1 MMTGSFELE
10 KYILEN
16 SSLEDP
22 VLYELDRET
31 NTSILRP
38 RMLSGHL
45 QGMLLTM
52 LSQMIQPK
60 RILEIGTFTGYSA
73 ICLAK
78 GLHPS
83 GKLHTIE
90 VNDELEWIATK
101 YIEKAGMRDQIIQ
114 HIGDACEIIPTL
126 NETFDFVF
134 LDGNKREYSRYYD
147 LVFDEVRP
155 GGYLLADNIL
165 WDGKVVEK
173 VDPKDEQT
181 IGILEFNEKVKND
194 PRVTQVILPLRDGLM
209 LIRKNE

>member
-1 MMTGSFELE
+1 MDRNFELD
-10 KYILEN
+10 KYILEH
-16 SSLEDP
+16 STPEDP

-31 NTSILRP
+31 NISILRP
-38 RMLSGHL
+38 RMLSGHI

-52 LSQMIQPK
+52 LSQMIRPK

-78 GLHPS
+78 GLVED

-101 YIEKAGMRDQIIQ
+101 YIEKAGMQQKIQQ
-114 HIGDACEIIPTL
+114 HIGDACEIIPSL
-126 NETFDFVF
+126 DETFDFVF

-147 LVFDEVRP
+147 LVFDKVRP

-165 WDGKVVEK
+165 WDGKVVEE
-173 VDPKDEQT
+173 VDPRDEQT
-181 IGILEFNEKVKND
+181 IGILAFNDKVKND

-209 LIRKNE
+209 LIRKQ

>member
-1 MMTGSFELE
+1 MDRNFELD
-10 KYILEN
+10 KYILEH
-16 SSLEDP
+16 STPEDP

-31 NTSILRP
+31 NISILRP
-38 RMLSGHL
+38 RMLSGHI

-52 LSQMIQPK
+52 LSQMIRPK

-78 GLHPS
+78 GLVED

-101 YIEKAGMRDQIIQ
+101 YIEKAGMQPKIEQ

-126 NETFDFVF
+126 DETFDFIF

-147 LVFDEVRP
+147 LVFDKVRP

-165 WDGKVVEK
+165 WDGKVVEE
-173 VDPKDEQT
+173 VDPRDEQT
-181 IGILEFNEKVKND
+181 IGILAFNDKVKND

-209 LIRKNE
+209 LIRKQ

>member
-1 MMTGSFELE
+1 MDRNFELD
-10 KYILEN
+10 KYILEH
-16 SSLEDP
+16 STPEDP

-31 NTSILRP
+31 NISILRP
-38 RMLSGHL
+38 RMLSGHI

-52 LSQMIQPK
+52 LSQMIRPK

-78 GLHPS
+78 GLCED

-101 YIEKAGMRDQIIQ
+101 YIEKAGLQQQIEQ

-126 NETFDFVF
+126 EETFDFVF
-134 LDGNKREYSRYYD
+134 LDGNKREYCRYYD
-147 LVFDEVRP
+147 LVFDKVRP

-165 WDGKVVEK
+165 WDGKVVEE
-173 VDPKDEQT
+173 VDPRDEQT
-181 IGILEFNEKVKND
+181 IGILEFNDKVKND

-209 LIRKNE
+209 LIRKQ

>member
-1 MMTGSFELE
+1 MTDNFELD
-10 KYILEN
+10 KYILEHC
-16 SSLEDP
+16 SPEDP
-22 VLYELDRET
+22 VLYELNRET
-31 NTSILRP
+31 NVRILRA

-52 LSQMIQPK
+52 LSRMIQAK

-78 GLHPS
+78 GLS
-83 GKLHTIE
+83 NDGKLHTIE
-90 VNDELEWIATK
+90 VNDELEGIACK
-101 YIEKAGMRDQIIQ
+101 YIEKAGLREQIIQ
-114 HIGDACEIIPTL
+114 HIGDACKIIPSL

-147 LVFDEVRP
+147 LVFDQVRP

-165 WDGKVVEK
+165 WDGKVVGEI
-173 VDPKDEQT
+173 DPRDEQT
-181 IGILEFNEKVKND
+181 TGILEFNQKVKDD

-209 LIRKNE
+209 LIRKN

>member
-1 MMTGSFELE
+1 MTTNYELD
-10 KYILEN
+10 KYILEH
-16 SSLEDP
+16 SSPEDP

-31 NTSILRP
+31 NISILRP
-38 RMLSGHL
+38 RMLSGHI

-78 GLHPS
+78 GLTND
-83 GKLHTIE
+83 GILHTIE

-101 YIEKAGMRDQIIQ
+101 YIEKAGMRDKITQ

-126 NETFDFVF
+126 DETFDFVF

-147 LVFDEVRP
+147 LIFDKVRP
-155 GGYLLADNIL
+155 GGYILADNIL
-165 WDGKVVEK
+165 WDGKVVEAL
-173 VDPKDEQT
+173 DPRDEQT
-181 IGILEFNEKVKND
+181 IGILEFNTKVKDD
-194 PRVTQVILPLRDGLM
+194 PRVTQVVLPLRDGLL
-209 LIRKNE
+209 LIRKL